1 MSVHSFFIIQG
12 GETSAG
18 NRALMWETGSNI
30 WWRSFFFSPSP
41 FECHT
46 RMTHGFAPWQFDYFL
61 LYLPRRQINRE
72 IKDDA
77 VNFLFAFVSLCLS
90 DGSVA
95 GVCVGGVRKAGELPG
110 GDKNPAGDAFCI
122 LIRLQSEAGGGWVGG
137 GNTGGDFQRGFSG
150 NLKISPKVL
159 DFLQSCAPHCSH
171 AVRRNLDS
179 NVLPPCWLRL
189 NHYSPSFGFS
199 IKEISDDCS
208 LLALSLL
215 VDAKPICGQSK
226 SWWSPSQTARTFLNS
241 SNTFR

>member
-95 GVCVGGVRKAGELPG
+95 GVCVGGGQKSRRAAWRWQESCRRCFLHPDKAPEWSRWGVSG
-110 GDKNPAGDAFCI
+110 RWQYRRGFPAGVFRQPQN
-122 LIRLQSEAGGGWVGG
+122 LSKSS
-137 GNTGGDFQRGFSG
+137 GFPAELRSS
-150 NLKISPKVL
+150 L
-159 DFLQSCAPHCSH
+159 FTCS
-171 AVRRNLDS
+171 S
-179 NVLPPCWLRL
+179 QKSWQQC
-189 NHYSPSFGFS
+189 PSS
-199 IKEISDDCS
+199 LLAEVKS
-208 LLALSLL
+208 LLALIWLLDKRDQRRLLPPCSLL
-215 VDAKPICGQSK
+215 VGWRKANLWTK
-226 SWWSPSQTARTFLNS
+226 
-241 SNTFR
+241 